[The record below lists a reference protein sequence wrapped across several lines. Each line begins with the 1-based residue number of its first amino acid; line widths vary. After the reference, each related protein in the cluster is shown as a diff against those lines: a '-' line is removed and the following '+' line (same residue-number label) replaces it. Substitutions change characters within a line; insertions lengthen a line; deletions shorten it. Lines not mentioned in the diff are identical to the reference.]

1 MDKSKLELKADL
13 YAMSVVGNLD
23 LNTMIEGEIGITI
36 ALAYKQGY
44 IDRDSEDV
52 PFQTPTEFFSGCIPR
67 IDAERKLG
75 IIDYTYDPNRKPD
88 WSAHLTA
95 LELEKYCKVFGIK
108 LSETPSK
115 EDYER
120 AAKELS
126 ERFQKVTKDLFSKQ
140 EDV

>member
-1 MDKSKLELKADL
+1 MRSVMQNDGDVFTRSDL
-13 YAMSVVGNLD
+13 YEYI
-23 LNTMIEGEIGITI
+23 IE
-36 ALAYKQGY
+36 AYKQGY
-44 IDRDSEDV
+44 IDRDTEGV
-52 PFQTPTEFFSGCIPR
+52 PFETPTEFFSGCIPR

-88 WSAHLTA
+88 WSVHLTA

-108 LSETPSK
+108 LSETPSM